1 MPNGRCSEFG
11 GFWLRPESTTGR
23 WTLSDGRPLGRSSR
37 SMSAGHWEKL
47 FGVVVMRK
55 AISGLVLATVV
66 YMGTA
71 SMEANAQDTLPVSS
85 GGTLSRQAYNTAQMQ
100 KHQIRVARA
109 QYRSNLRLLEEATNN
124 WLGHDPQRPTWN
136 PGFQFN
142 VPYQFYYV
150 PTVPVGRSVNYY
162 GQDYR
167 AY

>member
-1 MPNGRCSEFG
+1 
-11 GFWLRPESTTGR
+11 
-23 WTLSDGRPLGRSSR
+23 
-37 SMSAGHWEKL
+37 
-47 FGVVVMRK
+47 MRK

-66 YMGTA
+66 YMGT
-71 SMEANAQDTLPVSS
+71 SSLTANAQDTLPVSS

-109 QYRSNLRLLEEATNN
+109 QYRSNLRLHGQEMMT
-124 WLGHDPQRPTWN
+124 WMGQDPQRPTWN

-162 GQDYR
+162 GSDFR